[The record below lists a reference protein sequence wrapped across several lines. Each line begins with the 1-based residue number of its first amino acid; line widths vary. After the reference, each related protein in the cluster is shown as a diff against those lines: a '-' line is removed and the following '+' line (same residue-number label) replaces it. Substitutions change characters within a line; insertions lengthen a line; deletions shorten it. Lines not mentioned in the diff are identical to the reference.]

1 LTYCKCAFASSQVC
15 KFTKEKKSKKVQI
28 NNYNLQIASA
38 HLQVHKFATLQV
50 CKFIKLQNLEIK
62 N

>member
-1 LTYCKCAFASSQVC
+1 LTYCKCAFASSRLQIY
-15 KFTKEKKSKKVQI
+15 KTNKSKKVQI
-28 NNYNLQIASA
+28 NNYNLQIASV